1 MSRPSPSPSPR
12 IVVVGG
18 GVAGM
23 ETVLALHDLAEGR
36 LDVTLI
42 APEPDFN
49 LRPMAVAVPF
59 SRGRV
64 TPLPLHDVMTEHDG
78 RFVRG
83 ALRRVDT
90 DAHTITLT
98 TGDEIAYDILVLA
111 LGAAATPPF
120 LHALTF
126 GAHPTALNGILADL
140 EQGWS
145 RSIAF
150 VVPRGCTW
158 PLPLYELALMTAED
172 VWSMNIDSAE
182 VHVVTPEL
190 APLEIFGPA
199 ASAAVA
205 ELLDRARIRLHCG
218 VSAQVH
224 HSGAVEIAPGSEIAV
239 DCTVAL
245 PILEGPQ
252 LEGIPAA
259 ASGFIP
265 VDDTGRVAGVEDVY
279 AVGDATDRPIK
290 QGGLACQQ
298 ADVTAAHIAARA
310 GADIEVPA
318 LAQVLRGRLL
328 TGARDR
334 FLHDDPDATPAEA
347 GTGAS
352 LWWAPTKVGGKYL
365 SPYLVAKNVVHLPQR
380 GAEPPRGIEVQVPL
394 TRQQKRAHEDVLGLS
409 PLGVIARR

>member
-1 MSRPSPSPSPR
+1 
-12 IVVVGG
+12 
-18 GVAGM
+18 
-23 ETVLALHDLAEGR
+23 
-36 LDVTLI
+36 
-42 APEPDFN
+42 
-49 LRPMAVAVPF
+49 
-59 SRGRV
+59 
-64 TPLPLHDVMTEHDG
+64 
-78 RFVRG
+78 
-83 ALRRVDT
+83 
-90 DAHTITLT
+90 
-98 TGDEIAYDILVLA
+98 
-111 LGAAATPPF
+111 
-120 LHALTF
+120 
-126 GAHPTALNGILADL
+126 
-140 EQGWS
+140 
-145 RSIAF
+145 
-150 VVPRGCTW
+150 
-158 PLPLYELALMTAED
+158 MTAED

-265 VDDTGRVAGVEDVY
+265 VDDAGRVAGVEDVY

-318 LAQVLRGRLL
+318 LEQVLRGRLL

-334 FLHDDPDATPAEA
+334 FLHNDPDATPAEA